1 MQATLFPQAKP
12 GLHTQGLLPS
22 GMDRCCL
29 FWQRLPRGTFVFPF
43 RNPSMK
49 RPAAFSV
56 PEASPCRAEGPP
68 WPSFTGP
75 GSAAINASRE
85 VVPTTSL
92 IYFAACKHIHTTCCR
107 QLCGNAQRQA
117 ANKSLA
123 ARVTSL
129 PANLTHCCH
138 SLFPSRC
145 TQLPLPAGT
154 ASSAPSC
161 SWGCV
166 TRLSSHMGGSRAAT
180 NKGTNA
186 AALFFFCNNCFL
198 TLPTGNATKASSP
211 SYFSCSACTQSRNE
225 QPLSLALKSF
235 PTCYK
240 ASNKSYHRQEVDFHQ
255 KRK

>member
-85 VVPTTSL
+85 AVPTTSL

-117 ANKSLA
+117 AIKSLA

-161 SWGCV
+161 PWGCV
-166 TRLSSHMGGSRAAT
+166 TRLSSHRGAPGLPLTREPMLQPCFSFVIIVFLLSPLGMLPRHLPLLISPVLHAPS
-180 NKGTNA
+180 
-186 AALFFFCNNCFL
+186 LEMNNL
-198 TLPTGNATKASSP
+198 
-211 SYFSCSACTQSRNE
+211 
-225 QPLSLALKSF
+225 
-235 PTCYK
+235 
-240 ASNKSYHRQEVDFHQ
+240 
-255 KRK
+255 